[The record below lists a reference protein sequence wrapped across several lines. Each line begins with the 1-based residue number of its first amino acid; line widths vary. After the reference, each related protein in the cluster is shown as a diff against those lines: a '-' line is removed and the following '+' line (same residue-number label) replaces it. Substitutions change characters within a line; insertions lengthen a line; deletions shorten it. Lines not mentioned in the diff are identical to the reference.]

1 MGGHLGDRGDIG
13 AGGMGEGTR
22 AGGTGEG
29 SEAEVTKAGG

>member
-1 MGGHLGDRGDIG
+1 MGGYLGDRGDIG
-13 AGGMGEGTR
+13 